1 MIADRTFLLA
11 TGKIRAVLSLLI
23 CALILFAFACGGDEA
38 PRRASIDYATSYKN
52 IDDELKGDSRVESF
66 ETDGGTLVVNVNNWW
81 VSSGHGLREQALGKW
96 YKLWSSANNGGSVR
110 VLVKHEGDDV
120 ASWTGDKGYQP
131 VAKPKESDETA
142 DAS

>member
-1 MIADRTFLLA
+1 MIADQAFLLA
-11 TGKIRAVLSLLI
+11 TGKIRTVLSLLI
-23 CALILFAFACGGDEA
+23 FTLILFAFACGGEKA
-38 PRRASIDYATSYKN
+38 PRHASIDYATSYKN

-81 VSSGHGLREQALGKW
+81 VSSGHGMREQALGKW
-96 YKLWSSANNGGSVR
+96 YKLWSSANSGGSVR

-131 VAKPKESDETA
+131 AAKPKESDETA